1 MTLQKRPV
9 LVTAI
14 ACLYIAVG
22 AIGFVRH
29 FDTLRPPTQEG
40 IEIEATEIIG
50 LIAGIFLIRG
60 HNWARWLATAWIA
73 FHVGL
78 SAFHALPEF
87 LTHLAFLLAIAW
99 ILFRPEASA
108 YFRHEPPAPET

>member
-1 MTLQKRPV
+1 MTLQKRSV

-22 AIGFVRH
+22 AIGFIRH
-29 FDTLRPPTQEG
+29 IDTLRPPTQEG
-40 IEIEATEIIG
+40 IEIEVTEIIG
-50 LIAGIFLIRG
+50 LIAGIFLLRG
-60 HNWARWLATAWIA
+60 HNWARWLAIAWIA

-87 LTHLAFLLAIAW
+87 LTHLAFFLAIAW
-99 ILFRPEASA
+99 ILFRPEANA
-108 YFRHEPPAPET
+108 YFRGKPAIPE

>member
-1 MTLQKRPV
+1 MSLPKRPV
-9 LVTAI
+9 LIMAV

-40 IEIEATEIIG
+40 IEIEVTEIVG
-50 LIAGIFLIRG
+50 LVAGIFLLRG
-60 HNWARWLATAWIA
+60 HNWARWLAIAWIA

-78 SAFHALPEF
+78 SAFHAWPEF
-87 LTHLAFLLAIAW
+87 MTHLAFFLAIAW
-99 ILFRPEASA
+99 ILFRSEASA
-108 YFRHEPPAPET
+108 YFRHKPPASET